1 MFWFSAFPKVGIGL
15 QEDLLQI
22 LQRWVC
28 VACPCVLSETPRIG
42 SRNHIPARI
51 LRLAY
56 KKLLAVYRIGLARLR
71 LPPHATRH
79 HRTAPRVRG
88 GRKLVSVDLAS
99 PILYLP
105 SRCHHGGGMRLPLIV
120 VLCFQPFGL
129 VDLTFQ
135 PQAGPDD
142 VCSAGFQ
149 RTRRQRNAHVEVAAT
164 LPQGR

>member
-28 VACPCVLSETPRIG
+28 VACPCVLSGTPRIG

-105 SRCHHGGGMRLPLIV
+105 SCCHHSGGMRLPLIV

-129 VDLTFQ
+129 LNR
-135 PQAGPDD
+135 
-142 VCSAGFQ
+142 GFHQ
-149 RTRRQRNAHVEVAAT
+149 SGRTPL
-164 LPQGR
+164 LPL

>member
-28 VACPCVLSETPRIG
+28 VACPCVLSGTPRIG

-105 SRCHHGGGMRLPLIV
+105 SRCHRGGGMRLPLIV
-120 VLCFQPFGL
+120 VFCFQPFGL
-129 VDLTFQ
+129 LNR
-135 PQAGPDD
+135 
-142 VCSAGFQ
+142 GFHQ
-149 RTRRQRNAHVEVAAT
+149 SGRTPL
-164 LPQGR
+164 LPL

>member
-1 MFWFSAFPKVGIGL
+1 MLDGDSRITCPPSRRTRGEYSSSGSQMMTLGL

-28 VACPCVLSETPRIG
+28 VACPCVLSGTPRIG

-105 SRCHHGGGMRLPLIV
+105 SRCHRGGGMRLPLIV

-129 VDLTFQ
+129 LNR
-135 PQAGPDD
+135 
-142 VCSAGFQ
+142 GFHQ
-149 RTRRQRNAHVEVAAT
+149 SGRTPL
-164 LPQGR
+164 LPL